1 MHPGNVGARLQR
13 LRRGV
18 GLSVRTLAAQSG
30 LSPSLL
36 SQVERG
42 LVTPS
47 LESLVRLTRSLGI
60 SLGTF
65 FAALESSPPRVVR
78 ASTRPP
84 LLSPWARVTVE
95 ALDPLPGAGMRE
107 PLMLTLAP
115 GGRSEHAPVA
125 RVPAQ
130 FALLVEGEAVLTLG
144 DAVYVLCLGDA
155 ITFSP
160 TQGYQWAQRG
170 AGPARVLLVT
180 RRVVG

>member
-1 MHPGNVGARLQR
+1 MHSGNVGARLQQ
-13 LRRGV
+13 LRRGG

-30 LSPSLL
+30 LSPRLL

-84 LLSPWARVTVE
+84 LLSPWARVTV
-95 ALDPLPGAGMRE
+95 PGRLPSLPSWWR
-107 PLMLTLAP
+107 
-115 GGRSEHAPVA
+115 GRP
-125 RVPAQ
+125 P
-130 FALLVEGEAVLTLG
+130 
-144 DAVYVLCLGDA
+144 
-155 ITFSP
+155 
-160 TQGYQWAQRG
+160 
-170 AGPARVLLVT
+170 
-180 RRVVG
+180 

>member
-1 MHPGNVGARLQR
+1 MHSGNVGARLQQ
-13 LRRGV
+13 LRRGG

-30 LSPSLL
+30 LSPRLL

-107 PLMLTLAP
+107 PLMLTLAS

-125 RVPAQ
+125 
-130 FALLVEGEAVLTLG
+130 LG
-144 DAVYVLCLGDA
+144 ACPVCPPGGGGGRPDAGR
-155 ITFSP
+155 
-160 TQGYQWAQRG
+160 RG
-170 AGPARVLLVT
+170 ARPPP
-180 RRVVG
+180 RRCDHVFPRPWV